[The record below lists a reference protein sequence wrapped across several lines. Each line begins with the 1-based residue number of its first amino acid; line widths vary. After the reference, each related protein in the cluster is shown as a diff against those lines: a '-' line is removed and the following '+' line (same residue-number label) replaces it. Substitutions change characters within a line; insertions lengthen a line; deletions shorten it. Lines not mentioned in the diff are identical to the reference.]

1 MKMKTEN
8 RSKSPKKKLHAY
20 AGYEA
25 SPDFHLEVLNIKV
38 PEKTELEV
46 LQKEFNLSATQIH
59 DLEMLLKHVHA
70 DLEAFNTTYAD
81 TEGRM
86 KKINAALEI
95 EDALLNLRD
104 VFERHQNELNEC
116 LPIDVQER
124 IGEAFDLS
132 FARFSVNDH
141 VSYKR
146 LNNDLEKYFCDQKTI
161 KAEQIE
167 HLTLPRRQ
175 AIGMKGGGH
184 MLWFFIEHIHR
195 PMAVWTA
202 LHNANSGG
210 RPRKYTRTY
219 LLHNLASEAKGLLG
233 AVAPTTK
240 KGRFVDFAMSVVEL
254 CGLEPQGT
262 DAAIP
267 EIVRKIRNGGDAHKG
282 ASKKKSK
289 KV

>member
-1 MKMKTEN
+1 MKTKTEN
-8 RSKSPKKKLHAY
+8 RSKSPKKKLQAY
-20 AGYEA
+20 AGHEA

-38 PEKTELEV
+38 PEKTELKV
-46 LQKEFNLSATQIH
+46 LQKEFKLSATQVH

-81 TEGRM
+81 AEGRM

-95 EDALLNLRD
+95 EDALLNLRV

-141 VSYKR
+141 VSYQR
-146 LNNDLEKYFCDQKTI
+146 LNDDLENYFCGQKTI
-161 KAEQIE
+161 TAEEIE
-167 HLTLPRRQ
+167 RLTLPRRQ

-184 MLWFFIEHIHR
+184 MLWCFIEHIHR

-210 RPRKYTRTY
+210 RPRKYARTY
-219 LLHNLASEAKGLLG
+219 LLHHLASEAEGLIG
-233 AVAPTTK
+233 TVAPTTK
-240 KGRFVDFAMSVVEL
+240 KGRFVDFAVRIVEL

-267 EIVRKIRNGGDAHKG
+267 DIVRKIRNRDDAPQG